1 MSSADPDHK
10 TMFLRNCES
19 YEAAKERGE
28 SKEIQRFALLALN
41 QIHLISERT
50 YMNPPSA
57 CGKAS
62 KAGAWL
68 GRSFRKFGRS
78 SRSSAIIFIL
88 ARITFYVFTAGFIIA
103 LDKI

>member
-1 MSSADPDHK
+1 
-10 TMFLRNCES
+10 
-19 YEAAKERGE
+19 
-28 SKEIQRFALLALN
+28 
-41 QIHLISERT
+41 
-50 YMNPPSA
+50 MNPPSA
-57 CGKAS
+57 SGKAS